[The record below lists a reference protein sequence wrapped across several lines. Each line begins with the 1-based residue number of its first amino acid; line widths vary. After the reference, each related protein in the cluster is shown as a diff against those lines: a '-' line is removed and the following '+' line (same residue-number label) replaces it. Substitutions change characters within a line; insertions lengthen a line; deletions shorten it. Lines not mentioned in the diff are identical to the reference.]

1 MAAVISVLALAGL
14 GGPLLARGRSTD
26 LALTIPAS
34 VIVRAAQPATAQPA
48 TAQTATAQPPTQSA
62 TVESAT
68 VQSATAQAPVPAAAA
83 PAPPAGPF
91 AWFAPGGRN
100 QGTESLAMALAT
112 IALQDNAP
120 LYRSDTWGR
129 TSGSAKSD
137 HYVGNTDAWAV
148 DLAVRGIQR
157 PTPQTEE
164 AARRV
169 AVALGRPDWT
179 GGDLQK
185 TIDGYRFQ
193 VLWKVSGHFNHVH
206 VGVKKV

>member
-1 MAAVISVLALAGL
+1 MRRSRRPIGRTVGGRAHYEVAAVISVLALAGL

-34 VIVRAAQPATAQPA
+34 VIVRAAQPATVQ
-48 TAQTATAQPPTQSA
+48 
-62 TVESAT
+62 SAT

-91 AWFAPGGRN
+91 AWFVPGGRN
-100 QGTESLAMALAT
+100 KGTESLAMALAT